1 MNNAVENVNNVEVID
16 KNTELVNTPVNKAEM
31 IEVTSEKYIDY
42 LELYTHKIKK
52 PTREIIGREEEMMKL
67 NAGLSR
73 PEYCNVILLAEAG
86 TGKTALVQG
95 LMLKD
100 EQREYYEVDLSKMIA
115 DLPDPN
121 EMAARLKALFDQ
133 VEALHNKEQ
142 KEIVLFMDEFHQ
154 VVQLS
159 DASVEAL
166 KPLLA
171 DSGTR
176 GIKVIAA
183 TTLKEFDQFIA
194 PNQPLVERLQRINV
208 PEPGKDMT
216 ISILKGFAKSYGVE
230 YQFYNDSIYELIYEY
245 TNRYIPANAQPRKSI
260 LMLDSMVGWHRVTK
274 RPMDK
279 KLLAEVIYQNQGINV
294 SFRVDAVNIK
304 KQLDAAVYAQDLAT
318 TIVSNRL
325 QIAVADLN
333 NKSKPMAS
341 FLFTG
346 STGVG
351 KGLTNETVV
360 PVYTEDGSVC
370 EKLNGDLQI
379 GDYVFNRK
387 GKPVKVVGVF
397 PRGLQDI
404 YEVTLTDGRKIQT
417 DSSHLWTFSE
427 YDVDSPKLY
436 TRSTKELYDDVLSI
450 QLKDGTTHCR
460 YYIPMNNPVQYKDIF
475 LLDKPAYEK
484 GRNIASNYSNRAHI
498 PSEYMYG
505 SIDTRSTL
513 IRTLFEYHGK
523 NCSDTMY
530 THIYSGC
537 KLSFAE
543 DLSKVLW
550 SLGFVNVIEINDHN
564 FYTDYNV
571 KVDFNKRDWVGIAN
585 IEKLDVQKETTCIYV
600 DDEEHLYQAGQY
612 IVTHNTEM
620 TKQLAS
626 ILFGRD
632 RDADENQSSNKNL
645 IRFDMTEFAN
655 PSSLELFRE
664 EITAKIWERP
674 YSVVLLDEIEKSCAE
689 VTRVLLQ
696 VLDDGRLTDRHGR
709 QVVFTNCYIIMTT
722 NAGAEIYETISQ
734 YGVSDTG
741 DGKAMKTYMKLIR
754 RSISE
759 TTGAN
764 RFPPELL
771 GRIDEIVPFQP
782 LSEETMRKIVI
793 NKLKKL
799 ANEIQNKHGVD
810 VRFDKKIVNYLVL
823 DNLDTSSKSGGAR
836 IVLTKLEQEVTMKLA
851 SFINA
856 NPGYRTVTV
865 VVKGNMA
872 WDNKELLHSEAW
884 VEVLPDAQP
893 NVSTH

>member
-1 MNNAVENVNNVEVID
+1 MSDNVIENVNNVEVID
-16 KNTELVNTPVNKAEM
+16 TDGKLVSSSSNNTEI
-31 IEVTSEKYIDY
+31 IEATSAKYIDY
-42 LELYTHKIKK
+42 LDLYTHKIKK

-133 VEALHNKEQ
+133 VEMLHNKEQ

-208 PEPGKDMT
+208 PEPGKEMT
-216 ISILKGFAKSYGVE
+216 ISILKGFAKSYGVD

-304 KQLDAAVYAQDLAT
+304 KQLDEAVYAQELAT

-351 KGLTNETVV
+351 K
-360 PVYTEDGSVC
+360 
-370 EKLNGDLQI
+370 
-379 GDYVFNRK
+379 
-387 GKPVKVVGVF
+387 
-397 PRGLQDI
+397 
-404 YEVTLTDGRKIQT
+404 
-417 DSSHLWTFSE
+417 
-427 YDVDSPKLY
+427 
-436 TRSTKELYDDVLSI
+436 
-450 QLKDGTTHCR
+450 
-460 YYIPMNNPVQYKDIF
+460 
-475 LLDKPAYEK
+475 
-484 GRNIASNYSNRAHI
+484 
-498 PSEYMYG
+498 
-505 SIDTRSTL
+505 
-513 IRTLFEYHGK
+513 
-523 NCSDTMY
+523 
-530 THIYSGC
+530 
-537 KLSFAE
+537 
-543 DLSKVLW
+543 
-550 SLGFVNVIEINDHN
+550 
-564 FYTDYNV
+564 
-571 KVDFNKRDWVGIAN
+571 
-585 IEKLDVQKETTCIYV
+585 
-600 DDEEHLYQAGQY
+600 
-612 IVTHNTEM
+612 TEM

-632 RDADENQSSNKNL
+632 RNADENQSSNKNL

-655 PSSLELFRE
+655 ASSLELFRE

-709 QVVFTNCYIIMTT
+709 QVVFTNCYIILTT
-722 NAGAEIYETISQ
+722 NAGSEIYETISQ
-734 YGVSDTG
+734 YGASDTG
-741 DGKAMKTYMKLIR
+741 DGRQMKNYMKLIR

-799 ANEIQNKHGVD
+799 AAEIQSKHGID

-851 SFINA
+851 AFINA
-856 NPGYRTVTV
+856 NPGYRVVTV

-884 VEVLPDAQP
+884 VEVLPDVQ
-893 NVSTH
+893 V

>member
-1 MNNAVENVNNVEVID
+1 MSDNVIENVNNVEVID
-16 KNTELVNTPVNKAEM
+16 TDGKLVSSSSNNTEI
-31 IEVTSEKYIDY
+31 IEATSAKYIDY
-42 LELYTHKIKK
+42 LDLYTHKIKK

-133 VEALHNKEQ
+133 VEMLHNKEQ

-216 ISILKGFAKSYGVE
+216 ISILKGFAKSYGVD

-304 KQLDAAVYAQDLAT
+304 KQLDEAVYAQELAT

-360 PVYTEDGSVC
+360 PVYTENGSVC
-370 EKLNGDLQI
+370 EKLNGELQI

-387 GKPVKVVGVF
+387 GEPVKVIGVF

-427 YDVDSPKLY
+427 YDIDSPKLY
-436 TRSTKELYDDVLSI
+436 TCSTKELYDDVLSI
-450 QLKDGTTHCR
+450 QLKDGTSHCR
-460 YYIPMNNPVQYKDIF
+460 YYIPMNEPVQYKDVFI
-475 LLDKPAYEK
+475 LDKPAYEK
-484 GRNIASNYSNRAHI
+484 GRNIASNYSNRTRI

-505 SIDTRSTL
+505 SIGVRLALVQS
-513 IRTLFEYHGK
+513 LFEHHGK
-523 NCSDTMY
+523 HCLDGEY
-530 THIYSGC
+530 TDIYSGC
-537 KLSFAE
+537 KSSFAK

-550 SLGFVNVIEINDHN
+550 SLGFANTIISRSVSYFDSSVVYD
-564 FYTDYNV
+564 V
-571 KVDFNKRDWVGIAN
+571 KVDFNKRHWVGIAN

-632 RDADENQSSNKNL
+632 RNADENQSSNKNL

-709 QVVFTNCYIIMTT
+709 QVVFTNCYIILTT
-722 NAGAEIYETISQ
+722 NAGSEIYETISQ
-734 YGVSDTG
+734 YGASDTG
-741 DGKAMKTYMKLIR
+741 DGRQMKNYMKLIR

-799 ANEIQNKHGVD
+799 AAEIQSKHGID

-851 SFINA
+851 AFINA
-856 NPGYRTVTV
+856 NPGYRVVTV

-884 VEVLPDAQP
+884 VEVLPDVQ
-893 NVSTH
+893 V